1 MAKDRTDVTI
11 LQAAVFDVDEIPE
24 ESLASLRKRYAAPER
39 KARPSPARKSCG
51 RRKSC
56 RLRRSCKPRKS

>member
-1 MAKDRTDVTI
+1 MAKDKTDVTI
-11 LQAAVFDVDEIPE
+11 LQAAVLDVDEIPE
-24 ESLASLRKRYAAPER
+24 ESLASLRKRYAAPVS

-56 RLRRSCKPRKS
+56 KLRGSCEPRKS

>member
-1 MAKDRTDVTI
+1 MAKDKTDVTI
-11 LQAAVFDVDEIPE
+11 LQAAVLDVDEIPE
-24 ESLASLRKRYAAPER
+24 ESLASLRKRYAAPEK
-39 KARPSPARKSCG
+39 KARPSPPRRSCG